1 MIIKPPIK
9 PFDDYKWR
17 WAEYTPTE
25 TLNQPAC
32 FLGVLR
38 TLYEHQGKSSSDS
51 RILNSL
57 KKVETEISQFL
68 DLRVR
73 LARTTE
79 RNLLRSSGRY
89 WKALGVLEESHIIKL
104 TPFGEKVASGVI
116 TQSEFAIAVIK
127 SLTLPNRYIDSNIS
141 EWEKAQLEIKPLEL
155 IISILNRLF
164 SDSEKNAFI
173 TPFELVKIVIP
184 LAGIKADIEEYTTAL
199 MAFRNHQ
206 LNLSVWPD
214 CAPGANDKRMAREFL
229 LFLANYGFCR
239 IAQPELKN
247 EQQQYF
253 LQTEYANE
261 AKEILELVN
270 DSNMDNIVH
279 IIRNTPSILDSERN
293 KILTEVLAR
302 PQQAK
307 FRKQVLK
314 KYNSTCLITGE
325 QLSPVLQACHII
337 PVKDKGS
344 DDISNSLC
352 LRADI
357 HILFDLGHIRIKP
370 EGYLKFSEAV
380 KQSVSYF
387 NLPHTIQIPDFVSSD
402 AIHWRWMYY

>member
-1 MIIKPPIK
+1 MIIQPPTK

-38 TLYEHQGKSSSDS
+38 TLYEHQGLSSSDS
-51 RILNSL
+51 VILSSL
-57 KKVETEISQFL
+57 EKVETEISQFL
-68 DLRVR
+68 DLNVR

-89 WKALGVLEESHIIKL
+89 WKALGVLEESRIIKL
-104 TPFGEKVASGVI
+104 TSFGEKVASGMI

-127 SLTLPNRYIDSNIS
+127 SLTLPNRHIDSNMS

-155 IISILNRLF
+155 IISILNRLY
-164 SDSEKNAFI
+164 SESEKDAFI

-184 LAGIKADIEEYTTAL
+184 LAGNKADIEEYTTAL
-199 MAFRNHQ
+199 MAFRNNQ

-214 CAPGANDKRMAREFL
+214 CAPRANDKRMAREFL
-229 LFLANYGFCR
+229 LFLAHYGFCR
-239 IAQPELKN
+239 IAQQELKN
-247 EQQQYF
+247 EQQQYC

-261 AKEILELVN
+261 AKEIVDLVS
-270 DSNMDNIVH
+270 DSHKDNIVQ
-279 IIRNTPSILDSERN
+279 IVRNTPSIFDSERN
-293 KILTEVLAR
+293 NVLIEVLLR

-314 KYNSTCLITGE
+314 KYHSTCLITGE

-344 DDISNSLC
+344 DDISNGLC
-352 LRADI
+352 FRADI

-370 EGYLKFSEAV
+370 EGHLTFSEAIE
-380 KQSVSYF
+380 QSVSYSD
-387 NLPHTIQIPDFVSSD
+387 LPNRIQIPDFVSSE
-402 AIHWRWMYY
+402 AMHWRWMYY

>member
-1 MIIKPPIK
+1 M
-9 PFDDYKWR
+9 FSR
-17 WAEYTPTE
+17 
-25 TLNQPAC
+25 
-32 FLGVLR
+32 GLR

-51 RILNSL
+51 LILRNL
-57 KKVETEISQFL
+57 EKVETEIRQFL
-68 DLRVR
+68 DIRVR

-89 WKALGVLEESHIIKL
+89 WKALGVLEESRIIKL
-104 TPFGEKVASGVI
+104 TSFGEKVASGVI

-127 SLTLPNRYIDSNIS
+127 SLTLPNRHIDSNIS
-141 EWEKAQLEIKPLEL
+141 EWEKAQLEIKPLEV
-155 IISILNRLF
+155 IISILNRLLDY
-164 SDSEKNAFI
+164 SKKDAFI

-184 LAGIKADIEEYTTAL
+184 LAGVKADIEEYTTAL
-199 MAFRNHQ
+199 MAFRNNK
-206 LNLSVWPD
+206 LNLANWAD
-214 CAPGANDKRMAREFL
+214 CAPRANDKRMAREFL

-239 IAQPELKN
+239 IARKELKN

-253 LQTEYANE
+253 LQTEYAYE
-261 AKEILELVN
+261 EILELVS

-279 IIRNTPSILDSERN
+279 IVRNTPSIFDSERN
-293 KILTEVLAR
+293 KVLTEVLAR

-314 KYNSTCLITGE
+314 RYNSTCLMTGE
-325 QLSPVLQACHII
+325 RLNPVLQACHII

-370 EGYLKFSEAV
+370 EGYLNFSEAV
-380 KQSVSYF
+380 EQSVSYF
-387 NLPHTIQIPDFVSSD
+387 NLPNTIRIPDFVSSE
-402 AIHWRWMYY
+402 AIYWRWMYY

>member
-1 MIIKPPIK
+1 MIIKPPTK

-51 RILNSL
+51 LILSSL
-57 KKVETEISQFL
+57 EKVETEISQFL
-68 DLRVR
+68 DIRVK

-89 WKALGVLEESHIIKL
+89 WKALGVLEESRIIQL

-127 SLTLPNRYIDSNIS
+127 SFTLPNRNIDSNIT
-141 EWEKAQLEIKPLEL
+141 EWEKAQLEIKPLEV
-155 IISILNRLF
+155 IISILNQLWNY
-164 SDSEKNAFI
+164 SEKEAFL

-184 LAGIKADIEEYTTAL
+184 LAGIKADIEEYMRAIL
-199 MAFRNHQ
+199 AFRNNQ
-206 LNLSVWPD
+206 LNLANWPD
-214 CAPGANDKRMAREFL
+214 CAPRSNDKRMAREFL
-229 LFLANYGFCR
+229 LFLANYGFCQ
-239 IAQPELKN
+239 IAQQELKN

-253 LQTEYANE
+253 LQPEYANE
-261 AKEILELVN
+261 VKEILELVREN
-270 DSNMDNIVH
+270 NMDNIVH
-279 IIRNTPSILDSERN
+279 IVRNTPSIFDSKRN
-293 KILTEVLAR
+293 KILTEILVR

-314 KYNSTCLITGE
+314 KYNSTCVITGE

-337 PVKDKGS
+337 PVKDNGS
-344 DDISNSLC
+344 DNISNSLC
-352 LRADI
+352 LRADV

-370 EGYLKFSEAV
+370 EGYLKLSDLI
-380 KQSVSYF
+380 KQSVSYS
-387 NLPHTIQIPDFVSSD
+387 NLPNTIQIPNFVSSK

>member
-1 MIIKPPIK
+1 MIIKPPTK

-51 RILNSL
+51 LILRSL
-57 KKVETEISQFL
+57 EKVETEISQLL
-68 DLRVR
+68 DIRVR
-73 LARTTE
+73 LARTTA

-89 WKALGVLEESHIIKL
+89 WKALGVLEESRIVKL
-104 TPFGEKVASGVI
+104 TSFGEKVASGMI

-127 SLTLPNRYIDSNIS
+127 SLTLPNRHIDSNITK
-141 EWEKAQLEIKPLEL
+141 WEKAQLEIKPLEV
-155 IISILNRLF
+155 IISILNQLA
-164 SDSEKNAFI
+164 DYSEKEAFL

-199 MAFRNHQ
+199 IAFRNNK
-206 LNLSVWPD
+206 LNLANWPD
-214 CAPGANDKRMAREFL
+214 CAPRANDKRMAREFL

-239 IAQPELKN
+239 IAQQELKN

-253 LQTEYANE
+253 LQTDYANE
-261 AKEILELVN
+261 ATEILELVS

-279 IIRNTPSILDSERN
+279 LVRNTPSIFDSERH
-293 KILTEVLAR
+293 KVLTEVLAR

-307 FRKQVLK
+307 FRQQVLK
-314 KYNSTCLITGE
+314 KYNSTCLMTGE

-370 EGYLKFSEAV
+370 EGHLRFSETI
-380 KQSVSYF
+380 KQSVSYSD
-387 NLPHTIQIPDFVSSD
+387 LPNTIQIPDFVSSK

>member
-1 MIIKPPIK
+1 M
-9 PFDDYKWR
+9 R
-17 WAEYTPTE
+17 NLE
-25 TLNQPAC
+25 
-32 FLGVLR
+32 
-38 TLYEHQGKSSSDS
+38 
-51 RILNSL
+51 
-57 KKVETEISQFL
+57 KVETEIRQFL
-68 DLRVR
+68 DIRVR

-89 WKALGVLEESHIIKL
+89 WKALGVLEESRIIKL
-104 TPFGEKVASGVI
+104 TSFGEKVASGVI

-127 SLTLPNRYIDSNIS
+127 SLTLPNRHIDSNIS
-141 EWEKAQLEIKPLEL
+141 EWEKAQLEIKPLEV
-155 IISILNRLF
+155 IISILNRLLDY
-164 SDSEKNAFI
+164 SKKDAFI

-184 LAGIKADIEEYTTAL
+184 LAGVKADIEEYTTAL
-199 MAFRNHQ
+199 MAFRNNK
-206 LNLSVWPD
+206 LNLANWAD
-214 CAPGANDKRMAREFL
+214 CAPRANDKRMAREFL

-239 IAQPELKN
+239 IARKELKN

-253 LQTEYANE
+253 LQTEYAYE
-261 AKEILELVN
+261 EILELVS

-279 IIRNTPSILDSERN
+279 IVRNTPSIFDSERN
-293 KILTEVLAR
+293 KVLTEVLAR

-314 KYNSTCLITGE
+314 RYNSTCLMTGE
-325 QLSPVLQACHII
+325 RLNPVLQACHII

-370 EGYLKFSEAV
+370 EGYLNFSEAV
-380 KQSVSYF
+380 EQSVSYF
-387 NLPHTIQIPDFVSSD
+387 NLPHTIQIPNFVSSD
-402 AIHWRWMYY
+402 AIYWRWMYY

>member
-1 MIIKPPIK
+1 MIIKPPTK

-38 TLYEHQGKSSSDS
+38 TLYEYQGKPSSDS
-51 RILNSL
+51 LLLSRLE
-57 KKVETEISQFL
+57 KVETEISQFL
-68 DLRVR
+68 DIRVR

-89 WKALGVLEESHIIKL
+89 WKALGVLEESRIIKL
-104 TPFGEKVASGVI
+104 TTFGEKVASGMI

-127 SLTLPNRYIDSNIS
+127 SLTLPNQNIDSNIT
-141 EWEKAQLEIKPLEL
+141 EWKKAQLEIKPLEL
-155 IISILNRLF
+155 IISILNQLL
-164 SDSEKNAFI
+164 DYSEKEAFI
-173 TPFELVKIVIP
+173 TSFELVKIIIP
-184 LAGIKADIEEYTTAL
+184 LAGIKAEIEEYTTAL
-199 MAFRNHQ
+199 LAFRKNQ
-206 LNLSVWPD
+206 INLANWPD
-214 CAPGANDKRMAREFL
+214 CAPRANDKRMAREFL

-239 IAQPELKN
+239 IARQELKN

-253 LQTEYANE
+253 LPTEYANE
-261 AKEILELVN
+261 TTEILKLVN
-270 DSNMDNIVH
+270 DTNMDNIVH
-279 IIRNTPSILDSERN
+279 IVRNTPLIFDSERH
-293 KILTEVLAR
+293 KVLTEIFAR

-307 FRKQVLK
+307 FRQQVLK

-325 QLSPVLQACHII
+325 QLSQVLQACHII
-337 PVKDKGS
+337 PVKDKGI

-370 EGYLKFSEAV
+370 KGYLNFSEV
-380 KQSVSYF
+380 ITQSVSYS
-387 NLPHTIQIPDFVSSD
+387 NLPNTIQIPDFVSPK